1 MPAWMTPLLRD
12 DVTEPTAL
20 EASRTRTSRPARASE
35 RAGSC
40 AARPAASG
48 PRRPRGRAG
57 DRDGQ
62 AARGAHLLLDERRLD
77 ARRPEARRL
86 LGNAT
91 DDDADDDDVWD
102 DAQARRRLPEVQET
116 YSITLPRLSGARVTN
131 HREGHNLVA
140 AVAKVGGKR
149 TVRK

>member
-1 MPAWMTPLLRD
+1 MDYVTDTPPNPR
-12 DVTEPTAL
+12 
-20 EASRTRTSRPARASE
+20 ARERQRARGAQQRAAAGG
-35 RAGSC
+35 RAGSML
-40 AARPAASG
+40 AKRAR
-48 PRRPRGRAG
+48 
-57 DRDGQ
+57 
-62 AARGAHLLLDERRLD
+62 RRLD

-91 DDDADDDDVWD
+91 DDDDDVWDDDVW

-140 AVAKVGGKR
+140 AVAGWATDPKCGLVAA
-149 TVRK
+149 